1 MEDVLSASARPPR
14 CRIVIRGRM
23 SDRLGAAFPE
33 MSLERCPGQTVLSG
47 PVGRASLDDLLDRL
61 GDLGLEPLSVDVE
74 E

>member
-1 MEDVLSASARPPR
+1 MDLQRASARPRR

-33 MSLERCPGQTVLSG
+33 MALERRPGQTVLAGSVA
-47 PVGRASLDDLLDRL
+47 PASLDRVLDRL

>member
-1 MEDVLSASARPPR
+1 MEDPQRASARPR
-14 CRIVIRGRM
+14 QCRIVIRGRI

-33 MSLERCPGQTVLSG
+33 MALDRRPGETVLAGSVAPAG
-47 PVGRASLDDLLDRL
+47 LDRLLDRL

>member
-1 MEDVLSASARPPR
+1 METIDTAGRR
-14 CRIVIRGRM
+14 QQYRIVIRGRI

-33 MSLERCPGQTVLSG
+33 TSLERCPGRTVLLGSVERG
-47 PVGRASLDDLLDRL
+47 SLDDLLHRL